1 MSSWKKS
8 FEKSFEKA
16 KEASAKKKATAFT
29 EKLKAETVGC
39 RLKTSKF
46 GARKA
51 LTRTQTKQAAAAFS
65 AQGEFLSASKKLLDT
80 SNPAYREVTAV
91 IAQAKAYWK
100 AMTFPYPEK
109 GIRLLKR
116 ERVDKFA
123 DDMAALVATL
133 ELKVETLSEQYDQI
147 RDAARE
153 KLGELFDERDYPSMI
168 DAEFDLGWE
177 FPNLAA
183 PEFLKTMNPVLYE
196 AEKAKLESQFNEAV
210 KLTELALADELNTL
224 VSGLLDK
231 LTPDG
236 DGKPKTF
243 KAATVTN
250 LNEFFSRFTE
260 MDLGSSDELR
270 ELVEQA
276 QQAVNGVD
284 PNSIRKDQALRDALS
299 GKLKAV
305 GEQLEKSLVAKPKR
319 AIVFEDEPA
328 TESTSTG
335 TEGDGQ

>member
-1 MSSWKKS
+1 MGNWKKS
-8 FEKSFEKA
+8 FEKSA
-16 KEASAKKKATAFT
+16 QASAKKKATAFT

-39 RLKTSKF
+39 RLRTSKF

-51 LTRTQTKQAAAAFS
+51 LTRTQVKQAAAAFS
-65 AQGEFLSASKKLLDT
+65 AKGEFLTASKKLLDT
-80 SNPAYREVTAV
+80 ANPAYREVTAV
-91 IAQAKAYWK
+91 IAQAKAYWR

-116 ERVDKFA
+116 DRVDKFA
-123 DDMAALVATL
+123 ADMQAMVATL
-133 ELKVETLSEQYDQI
+133 ELKVKTLSDQYDDI
-147 RDAARE
+147 REAARE
-153 KLGELFDERDYPSMI
+153 KLGDLFNEGDYPALI

-196 AEKAKLESQFNEAV
+196 AEKAKLEAQFNEAV

-224 VSGLLDK
+224 VSSLLDK
-231 LTPDG
+231 LTPG
-236 DGKPKTF
+236 EDGKPKTF
-243 KAATVTN
+243 QKTTVEN
-250 LNEFFSRFTE
+250 LNEFFTRFTE

-284 PNSIRKDQALRDALS
+284 ANSIRKDQALRDALS

-305 GEQLEKSLVAKPKR
+305 GEQLEKSLVTKPKR

-328 TESTSTG
+328 AA
-335 TEGDGQ
+335 EGGDQ

>member
-1 MSSWKKS
+1 MASWKKS
-8 FEKSFEKA
+8 FQKSKDE
-16 KEASAKKKATAFT
+16 SAKKKATAFT

-51 LTRTQTKQAAAAFS
+51 LTKTQTKQAAAAFS

-80 SNPAYREVTAV
+80 ANPAYREVTAV

-116 ERVDKFA
+116 DRVDKFA
-123 DDMAALVATL
+123 DDMQALVATL
-133 ELKVETLSEQYDQI
+133 ELKVESLVDQYEQI
-147 RDAARE
+147 REAARE
-153 KLGELFDERDYPSMI
+153 KLGELFNEADYPAEI
-168 DAEFDLGWE
+168 DTEFDLGWE

-183 PEFLKTMNPVLYE
+183 PEFLKTMNPTLYE
-196 AEKAKLESQFNEAV
+196 AEKAKLEAQFNEAV

-231 LTPDG
+231 LTPGD

-243 KAATVTN
+243 KDATVKN
-250 LNEFFSRFTE
+250 LNEFFDRFGE

-270 ELVEQA
+270 ELVDQA

-284 PNSIRKDQALRDALS
+284 PNSIRKDQALRDSLS

-319 AIVFEDEPA
+319 AIVFEDEQVA
-328 TESTSTG
+328 
-335 TEGDGQ
+335 EGGDQ